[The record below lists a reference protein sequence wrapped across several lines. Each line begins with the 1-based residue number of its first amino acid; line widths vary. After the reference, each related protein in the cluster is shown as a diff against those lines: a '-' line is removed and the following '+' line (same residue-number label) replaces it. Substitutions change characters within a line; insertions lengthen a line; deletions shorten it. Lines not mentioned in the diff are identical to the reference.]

1 MRYRVLIPEKIAE
14 EGIDYLREIGYEVKM
29 GRGIDKQVLIQDLQ
43 DCDAVIVR
51 MAVLDEEVMK
61 GCMRLKVIAKHGVGV
76 DNIDLD
82 AARKYNKRVVY
93 TPCAN
98 IVSVAEHT
106 MTLILAC
113 AKNINFMSQ
122 EYKNGNYWIKDV
134 ALTSEVR
141 GKILGIIGLGR
152 IGLTVAKMAKYGFGM
167 NIIAYDPFI
176 QKDKQIDEVT
186 LVKTWDEVFKNADFI
201 TIHMP
206 LTKETEK
213 SIGKKE
219 FEMMKDTA
227 YFINTSRGKIVD
239 EEALVEALK
248 KKKIGGA
255 GLDVTNPEPAD
266 INNPLFRMD
275 NVILTPHCAG
285 STKEAMIRMA
295 MDAIKG
301 IQEVLSDKE
310 PTYCIV

>member
-141 GKILGIIGLGR
+141 E
-152 IGLTVAKMAKYGFGM
+152 KYL
-167 NIIAYDPFI
+167 
-176 QKDKQIDEVT
+176 E
-186 LVKTWDEVFKNADFI
+186 L
-201 TIHMP
+201 
-206 LTKETEK
+206 
-213 SIGKKE
+213 
-219 FEMMKDTA
+219 
-227 YFINTSRGKIVD
+227 
-239 EEALVEALK
+239 
-248 KKKIGGA
+248 
-255 GLDVTNPEPAD
+255 
-266 INNPLFRMD
+266 
-275 NVILTPHCAG
+275 
-285 STKEAMIRMA
+285 
-295 MDAIKG
+295 
-301 IQEVLSDKE
+301 
-310 PTYCIV
+310 